1 MVGDGEES
9 KGVERGLSVQNRV
22 KDAVVG
28 GIQHWIKA
36 PDEMKN
42 IKAVRI

>member
-1 MVGDGEES
+1 MVGDREES